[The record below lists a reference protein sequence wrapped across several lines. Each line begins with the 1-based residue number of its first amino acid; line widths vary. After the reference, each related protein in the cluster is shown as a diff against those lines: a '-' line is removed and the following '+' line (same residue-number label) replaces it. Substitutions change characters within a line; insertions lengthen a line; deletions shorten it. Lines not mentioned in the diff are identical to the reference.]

1 MTQKTIVF
9 LFIVPLTIFFA
20 HFTTRYMQYFDIGI
34 NDSTRFMDIY
44 WLRTPIAM
52 VAQIAAVLLGN
63 KFINDIR
70 RRTIVNLAMMFAA
83 ICLVF
88 FGFALFD
95 NGIAREGGFFQVFR
109 LLLLQLTTWANSKRH
124 LIKCAQHRFWETQ
137 KAVFWMNLRL
147 LHNPKKASP
156 PFFGQACP
164 SESIFRRCR
173 SAAIR

>member
-9 LFIVPLTIFFA
+9 LFVVPLTIFFA

-44 WLRTPIAM
+44 WLRTPIAV
-52 VAQIAAVLLGN
+52 VAQVAAVFLGN

-88 FGFALFD
+88 LGFALFD
-95 NGIAREGGFFQVFR
+95 NGIVREGGFFRF
-109 LLLLQLTTWANSKRH
+109 LGYYFFNLQPGQ
-124 LIKCAQHRFWETQ
+124 I
-137 KAVFWMNLRL
+137 
-147 LHNPKKASP
+147 PK
-156 PFFGQACP
+156 GT
-164 SESIFRRCR
+164 
-173 SAAIR
+173 